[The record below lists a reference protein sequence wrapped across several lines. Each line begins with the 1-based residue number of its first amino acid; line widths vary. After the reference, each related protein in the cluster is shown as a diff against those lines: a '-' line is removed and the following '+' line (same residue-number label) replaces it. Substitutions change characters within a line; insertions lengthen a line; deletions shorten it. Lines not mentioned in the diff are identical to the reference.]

1 MDNKQVT
8 LTWAKHIHYSPSA
21 KKDAIAI
28 RRDIRRR
35 QPGESK
41 YIIVMPEYG
50 AELEHSMKSEDGL
63 KSEKASEPEESL
75 NSGTSVKPEMYRDSM
90 LYSLPRRDTSYKIIG
105 IAKGRKEAVELFAE
119 MIETVYKKDPALDYA
134 EYFASHS

>member
-28 RRDIRRR
+28 RRDIRRC
-35 QPGESK
+35 QPGESV
-41 YIIVMPEYG
+41 YIIVMPENG
-50 AELEHSMKSEDGL
+50 IAPDNSAMPVKGIDTDDGRN
-63 KSEKASEPEESL
+63 PV
-75 NSGTSVKPEMYRDSM
+75 NGTKPEMYRDSM
-90 LYSLPRRDTSYKIIG
+90 LYSLPRRDISYKIIG
-105 IAKGRKEAVELFAE
+105 IAKGRREAVELFAE
-119 MIETVYKKDPALDYA
+119 LIETVYKKNPELDYA